1 MAERDVLWGR
11 DLDDPPDTTA
21 DTGEIPTAD
30 PTTDPLPVITEEQ
43 VEAGASYAAPFLET
57 DHRPAAIT
65 ALTFKPARPPWYRTK
80 PALIG
85 LLVLIAL
92 ALVLAIV
99 PMVLRDAPATEQSP
113 QQTPD
118 TSAPPPPADD
128 GRPKL
133 TSAPAPPPPPPPPPP
148 PAEQNPPV
156 VTRQYQPPRYYPTSE
171 PSKPEI
177 GVTRPPMSVAPEP
190 RTPPTTADVGEGRKR
205 RGFF

>member
-133 TSAPAPPPPPPPPPP
+133 TTAPA
-148 PAEQNPPV
+148 A
-156 VTRQYQPPRYYPTSE
+156 T
-171 PSKPEI
+171 
-177 GVTRPPMSVAPEP
+177 
-190 RTPPTTADVGEGRKR
+190 TTAGRAEPAGGDAPVPTAPLLPDLGTVQARDRGHPSADERGAGAADPADHRRRR
-205 RGFF
+205 RGT